1 MLWSRGEGIDLFFSS
16 DIISAFLVSKKSN
29 LILFL
34 VIKLLN
40 VDSHCLERLC
50 PKLNANFAIKKE
62 INKEIPYFSAF

>member
-16 DIISAFLVSKKSN
+16 DIFSAFLVSKKSN

-40 VDSHCLERLC
+40 IDSHCLERLC
-50 PKLNANFAIKKE
+50 PKLDAVKKE